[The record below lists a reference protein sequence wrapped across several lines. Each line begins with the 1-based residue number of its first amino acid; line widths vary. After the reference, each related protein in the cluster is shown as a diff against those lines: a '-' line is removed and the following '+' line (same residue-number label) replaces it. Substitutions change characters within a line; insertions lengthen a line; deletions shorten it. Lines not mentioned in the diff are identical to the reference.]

1 MKNIFTRLVDSF
13 LRLFSSFSSSLFL
26 NIFSRH
32 TSSPVSNTFLL
43 PATPNQ
49 CLNWAAPIWFKSYMI
64 QGNVVVLLSLSCCCS
79 CNCCCCCCALRCY
92 WFNFCCYL
100 LNDCLDLV
108 IVMWLLS
115 RGLLLVACCTCDI
128 CNRVRTAAS
137 LLFYCSALSCCCCCC
152 CSYCNIACNW
162 LATRHWHCVW
172 QPAAHAM
179 YSSALGATWLA
190 VRSRAAPSYNL
201 VAVVR
206 IVRECRHVCVC
217 VCVRVSLVMQVEFQ
231 AS

>member
-1 MKNIFTRLVDSF
+1 
-13 LRLFSSFSSSLFL
+13 
-26 NIFSRH
+26 
-32 TSSPVSNTFLL
+32 
-43 PATPNQ
+43 
-49 CLNWAAPIWFKSYMI
+49 MI

-79 CNCCCCCCALRCY
+79 CNCCCCCCILRCY

-137 LLFYCSALSCCCCCC
+137 LLFYCSALSCCCCCS
-152 CSYCNIACNW
+152 SYCNIACNW

-179 YSSALGATWLA
+179 YSRALGATWLA

-217 VCVRVSLVMQVEFQ
+217 ACFARHAGWVS
-231 AS
+231 S